1 MNRPYMI
8 CHILSALNGKI
19 SGSFM
24 GAESNRQMGREYA
37 AIRNAYQADAWLY
50 GTTTTKEF
58 TGFRVPVYSPKDYTV
73 PAGDFIAKKDAEL
86 YYVSIDTEGEIGWES
101 GTCRRAGCPD
111 AHVIEVVTGSTPV
124 SYLAYLRK
132 HGVSYI
138 MAGEKSLDCQIAVKK
153 LYQLF
158 GIRRVLICGGGAV
171 NWSFLQQG
179 VVDELSLLLSPS
191 ADGENDTPSIFE
203 NSSYLQASAPVEF
216 NLEDVQRIGKNGLRL
231 VYSVPQKMER

>member
-24 GAESNRQMGREYA
+24 GTASNCQMGREYA
-37 AIRNAYQADAWLY
+37 AIRDTYQADAWLY

-58 TGFRVPVYSPKDYTV
+58 TRFRVPVYPQKDYTV
-73 PAGDFIAKKDAEL
+73 PAGDFIAIKDAEL

-101 GTCRRAGCPD
+101 GTFRRAGCPD

-124 SYLAYLRK
+124 SYLAYLRE
-132 HGVSYI
+132 HEVSYI
-138 MAGEKSLDCQIAVKK
+138 VAGEKSLDCQIAAEK

-158 GIRRVLICGGGAV
+158 GIRKVLICGGGVV

-191 ADGENDTPSIFE
+191 ADGQNDTPSVFE
-203 NSSYLQASAPVEF
+203 TSSYLQSSAPVEF
-216 NLEDVQRIGKNGLRL
+216 QLEDVQRIGKSGLRL
-231 VYSVPQKMER
+231 VYSVPQKTEG